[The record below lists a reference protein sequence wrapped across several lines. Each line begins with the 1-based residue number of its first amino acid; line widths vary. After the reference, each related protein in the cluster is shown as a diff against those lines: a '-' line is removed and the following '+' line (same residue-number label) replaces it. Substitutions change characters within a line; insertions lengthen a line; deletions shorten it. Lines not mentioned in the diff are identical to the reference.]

1 MGSRLDGSMIFQ
13 FSGIKKLDK
22 NYFKTPPKVPIFLN
36 HDLEVTFEWILTRLS
51 PEKTSQI
58 HKFVQNSNIEVPKS
72 GVKVEPQKKLKI
84 RTCTTDLITGP
95 QA

>member
-36 HDLEVTFEWILTRLS
+36 HDLEVTFEWILTRLGPQKHPKS
-51 PEKTSQI
+51 TNLSKD
-58 HKFVQNSNIEVPKS
+58 SNIEVPKS

-84 RTCTTDLITGP
+84 RTCTADLLTGP